1 MAGGGPA
8 IFLCAG
14 TSGNAR
20 NRKEILMKRN
30 YPHLCSPITIGN
42 VTFRNRMF
50 SAPMG
55 GTDITND
62 GCIGPKSTA
71 FYELRAKGGAAA
83 VTVSECMVHPATD
96 GSHAYHL
103 DESILNSLASATYTA
118 DAIRRHGAIPSLELS
133 HSGMYSGTY
142 MTDKSRQKGLA
153 QWGPSACTRP
163 DGVPVGELTKEMI
176 ADIVRSYGHVAGL
189 AKRAGFEMIMI
200 HGGHGW
206 LINQFFSPYFNHRGD
221 EYGGS
226 LENRCRFAV
235 EVLQSVRAAVGPGF
249 PIEFRMSGSE
259 LFEGGYDLAEG
270 CRIAQQIEPYIN
282 LLHVS
287 AGTYQRGF
295 GDTHPSMFK
304 EHGCNVYLAAE
315 IKKHVSVPVATIGGL
330 NDPAQMEEIIASGKA
345 DVVYMA
351 RALLADPQ
359 LPNKVM
365 ANREGEIVRCLRCF
379 TCMAERAAT
388 ATRRCTVNP
397 LIGRELEGDTV
408 YPAPE
413 KKKVLV
419 AGGGPGG
426 LYAAY
431 TAARRGHQ
439 VILCEKDGE
448 LGGILKSEQALPF
461 KREMYEL
468 AGTYAALARKAGVEI
483 RLNTTVTPELAEIEA
498 PDALIIAVGSAP
510 LVPPIPGLDGDNV
523 VIVNNYYKEK
533 DKVTDDVVVFGG
545 GLAGCECAIH
555 LGQEGK
561 RVHLVEMR
569 DALAPDANVRHRPL
583 LLKEIERYATVHTG
597 CKGLE
602 VRSDGIVCETKNGER
617 ILVPG
622 TSVICAL
629 GQRSRTAGVDALRD
643 CAPFVR
649 VIGDA
654 AKVSTITNA
663 VYWGY
668 HAALDI

>member
-1 MAGGGPA
+1 
-8 IFLCAG
+8 
-14 TSGNAR
+14 
-20 NRKEILMKRN
+20 MKRN
-30 YPHLCSPITIGN
+30 FPHLSSPIQIGR

-71 FYELRAKGGAAA
+71 FYELRGKGGAAA
-83 VTVSECMVHPATD
+83 VTVSECMVHPETD

-103 DESILNSLASATYTA
+103 DTAILNSLASATYTA
-118 DAIRRHGAIPSLELS
+118 DAISRHGAVPSLELS
-133 HSGMYSGTY
+133 HSGMYAGTY
-142 MTDKSRQKGLA
+142 MTDKSRQHSMH
-153 QWGPSACTRP
+153 QWGACDTVRP
-163 DGVPVGELTKEMI
+163 DGVPVKALTEEMLQ
-176 ADIVRSYGHVAGL
+176 DIVASYGKTAAL
-189 AKRAGFEMIMI
+189 AKRAGFQMLMI

-206 LINQFFSPYFNHRGD
+206 LINQFLSPYFNKRTD
-221 EYGGS
+221 KYGGS
-226 LENRCRFAV
+226 LENRCRLAV
-235 EVLQSVRAAVGPGF
+235 EVLKAVRDAVGSGF

-259 LFEGGYDLAEG
+259 LFEGGYDLEEG
-270 CRIAQQIEPYIN
+270 IRIAQTIEPYVDLI
-282 LLHVS
+282 HVS

-304 EHGCNVYLAAE
+304 EQGCNVYLAAE
-315 IKKHVSVPVATIGGL
+315 IKKHVSIPVATIGGL

-345 DVVYMA
+345 DIVYMA
-351 RALLADPQ
+351 RALLADPF
-359 LPNKVM
+359 LPRKVM
-365 ANREGEIVRCLRCF
+365 ENRENEIVKCLRCF

-388 ATRRCTVNP
+388 STRRCTVNP
-397 LIGRELEGDTV
+397 LIGREIEGCEIQ
-408 YPAPE
+408 PAPA

-431 TAARRGHQ
+431 TAARRGHK
-439 VILCEKDGE
+439 VILCEKEAE

-468 AGTYAALARKAGVEI
+468 SNTYALFARNAGVEI
-483 RLNTTVTPELAEIEA
+483 RTSVEVTPEYVEKEA
-498 PDALIIAVGSAP
+498 PDALIIAVGSQP
-510 LVPPIPGLDGDNV
+510 LVPPIKGLDGDNV
-523 VIVNNYYKEK
+523 IIVNNYYLEKE
-533 DKVTDDVVVFGG
+533 KVTDQVVVFGG

-561 RVHLVEMR
+561 QVHLVEMR
-569 DALAPDANVRHRPL
+569 TELAPDANVRHRPL
-583 LLKEIERYATVHTG
+583 LLKEIEKYVTVHTG
-597 CKGLE
+597 CRGLE
-602 VRSDGIVCETKNGER
+602 VRPDGVLCETEDKQQ

-629 GQRSRTAGVDALRD
+629 GQRSRSALADSLRD
-643 CAPFVR
+643 SAPFVR

-654 AKVSTITNA
+654 HRVSTITNA
-663 VYWGY
+663 VYEGY
-668 HAALDI
+668 HVALDI

>member
-1 MAGGGPA
+1 
-8 IFLCAG
+8 
-14 TSGNAR
+14 
-20 NRKEILMKRN
+20 MKRKF
-30 YPHLCSPITIGN
+30 PHLSSPITIGR

-71 FYELRAKGGAAA
+71 FYELRGKGGAAA
-83 VTVSECMVHPATD
+83 VTVSECMVHPKTD

-103 DESILNSLASATYTA
+103 DTSILNSLATATYTA
-118 DAIRRHGAIPSLELS
+118 DAIHRHGAVPSLELS
-133 HSGMYSGTY
+133 HSGMYAGTY
-142 MTDKSRQKGLA
+142 MTDKTKQHEMN
-153 QWGPSACTRP
+153 QWGACDTVRA
-163 DGVPVGELTKEMI
+163 DGVKVKALTEEMI
-176 ADIVRSYGHVAGL
+176 QEIVAAYGQTAAL
-189 AKRAGFEMIMI
+189 AKRAGFGMIMI

-206 LINQFFSPYFNHRGD
+206 LINQFLSPYFNKRTD
-221 EYGGS
+221 KYGGS
-226 LENRCRFAV
+226 LENRCRLAM
-235 EVLQSVRAAVGPGF
+235 EVLQAVREAVGPGF

-259 LFEGGYDLAEG
+259 LFEGGYDLEEG
-270 CRIAQQIEPYIN
+270 VRIAQQLEPYID

-315 IKKHVSVPVATIGGL
+315 IKKHVSVPVATIGAL
-330 NDPAQMEEIIASGKA
+330 NDPEQMEEIIASGKA

-351 RALLADPQ
+351 RALLADPF
-359 LPNKVM
+359 LPRKVM
-365 ANREGEIVRCLRCF
+365 ENREDEIVKCLRCF

-388 ATRRCTVNP
+388 STRRCTVNP
-397 LIGRELEGDTV
+397 LIGREMEGDEV
-408 YPAPE
+408 MPAPV

-439 VILCEKDGE
+439 VILCEKEAE

-461 KREMYEL
+461 KHEMYEL
-468 AGTYAALARKAGVEI
+468 TGTYEKFARNAGVEI
-483 RLNTTVTPELAEIEA
+483 RLNTEVTPELAEQENV
-498 PDALIIAVGSAP
+498 DALIVAVGSQP
-510 LVPPIPGLDGDNV
+510 IVPPIPGLNGDNV
-523 VIVNNYYKEK
+523 VIVNDYYQQKE
-533 DKVTDDVVVFGG
+533 KVTDKVVVFGG

-555 LGQEGK
+555 LGMEGK
-561 RVHLVEMR
+561 EVHLVEMR
-569 DALAPDANVRHRPL
+569 KELAPDANVRHRPL
-583 LLKEIERYATVHTG
+583 LLKEIDKYVTVHTG
-597 CKGLE
+597 CRGME
-602 VRSDGIVCETKNGER
+602 VTKEGILCETEEKEQ

-622 TSVICAL
+622 TSVVCAL
-629 GQRSRTAGVDALRD
+629 GQRSRSDVVEKLRD
-643 CAPFVR
+643 SAPYVA

-654 AKVSTITNA
+654 SRVSTITNA
-663 VYWGY
+663 VYEGY

>member
-1 MAGGGPA
+1 
-8 IFLCAG
+8 
-14 TSGNAR
+14 
-20 NRKEILMKRN
+20 MKRKF
-30 YPHLCSPITIGN
+30 PHLSSPITIGR

-71 FYELRAKGGAAA
+71 FYELRGKGGAAA
-83 VTVSECMVHPATD
+83 VTVSECMVHPKTD

-103 DESILNSLASATYTA
+103 DTTILNSLAAATYTA
-118 DAIRRHGAIPSLELS
+118 DAIHRHGAVPSLELS
-133 HSGMYSGTY
+133 HSGMYAGTY
-142 MTDKSRQKGLA
+142 MTDKTKQHEMH
-153 QWGPSACTRP
+153 QWGACDTVRA
-163 DGVPVGELTKEMI
+163 DGVKVKALSEEMI
-176 ADIVRSYGHVAGL
+176 QEIVEAYGQTAAL
-189 AKRAGFEMIMI
+189 AKRAGFGMIMI

-206 LINQFFSPYFNHRGD
+206 LLNQFLSPYFNKRTD
-221 EYGGS
+221 KYGGS
-226 LENRCRFAV
+226 LENRCRLAK
-235 EVLQSVRAAVGPGF
+235 EVLQSVREAVGPRF

-259 LFEGGYDLAEG
+259 LFEGGYNLEEG
-270 CRIAQQIEPYIN
+270 VRIAQELESYID

-315 IKKHVSVPVATIGGL
+315 IKKHVSIPVATIGAL
-330 NDPAQMEEIIASGKA
+330 NDPEQMEEIIASGKA
-345 DVVYMA
+345 DVIYMA
-351 RALLADPQ
+351 RALLADPF
-359 LPNKVM
+359 LPRKVM
-365 ANREGEIVRCLRCF
+365 ENRDDEIVKCLRCF

-388 ATRRCTVNP
+388 STRRCTVNP
-397 LIGRELEGDTV
+397 LIGREIEGDEV
-408 YPAPE
+408 MPAAV

-439 VILCEKDGE
+439 VILCEKEAE

-461 KREMYEL
+461 KHEMYEL
-468 AGTYAALARKAGVEI
+468 TGTYEKFARSAGVEI
-483 RLNTTVTPELAEIEA
+483 RLNTEVTAELAEQENA
-498 PDALIIAVGSAP
+498 DALIVAVGSKP
-510 LVPPIPGLDGDNV
+510 IVPPIPGLDGENV
-523 VIVNNYYKEK
+523 VVVNDYYKEK
-533 DKVTDDVVVFGG
+533 EKVTDKVVVFGG

-555 LGQEGK
+555 LGMEGK
-561 RVHLVEMR
+561 EVHLVEMR
-569 DALAPDANVRHRPL
+569 NELAPDANVRHRPL
-583 LLKEIERYATVHTG
+583 LLKEIDKYVTVHTG
-597 CKGLE
+597 CRGME
-602 VRSDGIVCETKNGER
+602 VTKEGIICETEEKEQ

-629 GQRSRTAGVDALRD
+629 GQRSRTDVVETLRD
-643 CAPFVR
+643 CAPYVA

-654 AKVSTITNA
+654 GKVSTITNA
-663 VYWGY
+663 VYEGY

>member
-1 MAGGGPA
+1 
-8 IFLCAG
+8 
-14 TSGNAR
+14 
-20 NRKEILMKRN
+20 MKRKF
-30 YPHLCSPITIGN
+30 PHLSSPITIGR

-71 FYELRAKGGAAA
+71 FYELRGKGGAAA
-83 VTVSECMVHPATD
+83 VTVSECMVHPKTD

-103 DESILNSLASATYTA
+103 DTTILNSLAAATYTA
-118 DAIRRHGAIPSLELS
+118 DAIHRHGAVPSLELS
-133 HSGMYSGTY
+133 HSGMYAGTY
-142 MTDKSRQKGLA
+142 MTDKTKQHEMH
-153 QWGPSACTRP
+153 QWGACDTVRA
-163 DGVPVGELTKEMI
+163 DGVKVKALSEEMI
-176 ADIVRSYGHVAGL
+176 QEIVEAYGQTAAL
-189 AKRAGFEMIMI
+189 AKRAGFGMIMI

-206 LINQFFSPYFNHRGD
+206 LLNQFLSPYFNKRTD
-221 EYGGS
+221 KYGGS
-226 LENRCRFAV
+226 LENRCRLAK
-235 EVLQSVRAAVGPGF
+235 EVLQSVREAVGPGF

-259 LFEGGYDLAEG
+259 LFEGGYDLEEG
-270 CRIAQQIEPYIN
+270 VRIAQELESYID

-304 EHGCNVYLAAE
+304 NHGCNVYLAAE
-315 IKKHVSVPVATIGGL
+315 IKKHVSIPVATIGAL
-330 NDPAQMEEIIASGKA
+330 NDPEQMEEIIASGKA

-351 RALLADPQ
+351 RALLADPF
-359 LPNKVM
+359 LPRKIIE
-365 ANREGEIVRCLRCF
+365 NRDDEIVKCLRCF

-388 ATRRCTVNP
+388 STRRCTVNP
-397 LIGRELEGDTV
+397 LIGREIEGNEV
-408 YPAPE
+408 RPAVV

-439 VILCEKDGE
+439 VILCEKEAE

-461 KREMYEL
+461 KHEMYEL
-468 AGTYAALARKAGVEI
+468 TGTYEKFARNAGVEI
-483 RLNTTVTPELAEIEA
+483 RLNTEVTAELAEKENA
-498 PDALIIAVGSAP
+498 DALIVAVGSTP
-510 LVPPIPGLDGDNV
+510 LVPPIPGLDGENV
-523 VIVNNYYKEK
+523 VIVNDYYKQKE
-533 DKVTDDVVVFGG
+533 KVTDKVIVFGG

-555 LGQEGK
+555 LGMEGK
-561 RVHLVEMR
+561 EVHLVEMR
-569 DALAPDANVRHRPL
+569 NELAPDANVRHRPL
-583 LLKEIERYATVHTG
+583 LLKEIDKYVTVHTG
-597 CKGLE
+597 CKGME
-602 VRSDGIVCETKNGER
+602 VTKEGIICETEEKEQ

-629 GQRSRTAGVDALRD
+629 GQHSRTDIVDTLRD
-643 CAPFVR
+643 CAPYVA

-654 AKVSTITNA
+654 GKVSTITNA
-663 VYWGY
+663 VYEGY